1 MPPHISI
8 RPIQPADFAA
18 WKPLWD
24 AYNAFYGR
32 EGASALPDQITQAPF
47 PGFFAALL

>member
-1 MPPHISI
+1 MPPHINI
-8 RPIQPADFAA
+8 RPIQPTDFAA

-32 EGASALPDQITQAPF
+32 EGATALPDQITQAH
-47 PGFFAALL
+47 L